1 MTVPCI
7 QIEKLT
13 TLSVIQ
19 NQMSKDI
26 AEIKECQKET
36 NFKLDNLLDKLDRK
50 YASKWTEWVIKGL
63 I

>member
-1 MTVPCI
+1 
-7 QIEKLT
+7 
-13 TLSVIQ
+13 
-19 NQMSKDI
+19 MSKDI

-63 I
+63 IWIILVAVIWAMVSQVVK